1 MKFWNFPKFILH
13 MNNMLWSI
21 LYEPSN
27 VNILGEFLRDKMYNS
42 IPGLSKPTE
51 DQKAASLQ
59 LFEQIAGGAL
69 RSS

>member
-1 MKFWNFPKFILH
+1 MIH
-13 MNNMLWSI
+13 MICSK
-21 LYEPSN
+21 SN
-27 VNILGEFLRDKMYNS
+27 ISILGEFLRDKMYNS

>member
-1 MKFWNFPKFILH
+1 MNH
-13 MNNMLWSI
+13 MIWSI
-21 LYEPSN
+21 WYEPSSKLY
-27 VNILGEFLRDKMYNS
+27 ILGEFLRDKMYNS

>member
-1 MKFWNFPKFILH
+1 
-13 MNNMLWSI
+13 MNHHLNA
-21 LYEPSN
+21 Y
-27 VNILGEFLRDKMYNS
+27 ILGEFLRDKMYNS